1 MRKTK
6 NTEDSIAAIFTKF
19 ENQWDIQDLSSG
31 HSERFLVKQKS
42 KKQSKTVWYQLS
54 IAASILLLVGLFF
67 TFNKLEPKQNLAL
80 ASAETQ
86 KTDSIFSAMVQDEL
100 MQINKM
106 KSPLNEKI
114 INDALQQMQ
123 LMDAD
128 YEKIKKELIENGE
141 NKQIIYAMIHNFKTR
156 IEFLE
161 NVLEQLNNA
170 EKLNTTTHE
179 KTI

>member
-1 MRKTK
+1 MKKTNDRMEK
-6 NTEDSIAAIFTKF
+6 MFENF
-19 ENQWDIQDLSSG
+19 ENQWDIQELP
-31 HSERFLVKQKS
+31 HNHHERFLNKQKS
-42 KKQSKTVWYQLS
+42 RNKTKTTWYQLS
-54 IAASILLLVGLFF
+54 IAASILLLVGLFLVL
-67 TFNKLEPKQNLAL
+67 NKNKPTNDFKL

-86 KTDSIFSAMVQDEL
+86 RTDSVFSVMVQNEL
-100 MQINKM
+100 IQIKEK

-114 INDALQQMQ
+114 VNDALQQMQ

-141 NKQIIYAMIHNFKTR
+141 NKQILYAMIHNFKTR

-161 NVLEQLNNA
+161 NVLLQINNA

>member
-1 MRKTK
+1 MKKTNDRMEK
-6 NTEDSIAAIFTKF
+6 MFENF
-19 ENQWDIQDLSSG
+19 ENQWDIHELSSD

-42 KKQSKTVWYQLS
+42 KNQPKTVWYPLS
-54 IAASILLLVGLFF
+54 IAASILLLFGLFF
-67 TFNKLEPKQNLAL
+67 IVNQSEPNHDFAL

-86 KTDSIFSAMVQDEL
+86 KTDSIFSAMVRDEL
-100 MQINKM
+100 IQINKK

-114 INDALQQMQ
+114 VNDALQQMQ
-123 LMDAD
+123 LLDAD

-161 NVLEQLNNA
+161 NVLVQLNNA

-179 KTI
+179 KTM

>member
-1 MRKTK
+1 MKKTNDHMEK
-6 NTEDSIAAIFTKF
+6 MFENF
-19 ENQWDIQDLSSG
+19 ENQWDIHELSSD
-31 HSERFLVKQKS
+31 HNERFLAKQKS
-42 KKQSKTVWYQLS
+42 KKQPKTVWYPLS
-54 IAASILLLVGLFF
+54 IAASILLLFGLFF
-67 TFNKLEPKQNLAL
+67 IFNKVEPKHDFAL
-80 ASAETQ
+80 VSAETQ
-86 KTDSIFSAMVQDEL
+86 KTDSIFSAMVRDEL
-100 MQINKM
+100 IQINKK

-114 INDALQQMQ
+114 VNDAFQQMQ

-161 NVLEQLNNA
+161 NVLVQLNNA

-179 KTI
+179 KTM

>member
-1 MRKTK
+1 MKKTDDAIEK
-6 NTEDSIAAIFTKF
+6 MFDHFED
-19 ENQWDIQDLSSG
+19 QWDIQELPQD
-31 HSERFLVKQKS
+31 HNERFLNKQKS
-42 KKQSKTVWYQLS
+42 RNRTKSTWYQLS

-67 TFNKLEPKQNLAL
+67 FLNKNKPTNDFKL

-86 KTDSIFSAMVQDEL
+86 RTDSVFNAMVQNEL
-100 MQINKM
+100 LQIKEK

-114 INDALQQMQ
+114 VNDALKQMQ
-123 LMDAD
+123 QMDAD
-128 YEKIKKELIENGE
+128 YEKIKKELVENGE

-161 NVLEQLNNA
+161 NVLKQLENT
-170 EKLNTTTHE
+170 EKLNTTNHE